1 MPFTVNDFKSKL
13 VYQGTKQN
21 LFQVLLPFPAVS
33 QATAQTGLFSF
44 MCKAASLPPEEM
56 GVVPV
61 PYFGRQIKVPGDRT
75 FPEWQVTVINDE
87 GFELRDAFEVW
98 SNAINGHFSNL
109 RNPAAQLSPGFQVNA
124 TVQQYGKIGDVI
136 KEYDLIGVWPS
147 AVTQIDLA
155 WDANDQIEDFQVT
168 LQYDWWE
175 ARTTV

>member
-1 MPFTVNDFKSKL
+1 MPFTVNDFKSNLK
-13 VYQGTKQN
+13 YQGTKQN
-21 LFQVLLPFPAVS
+21 LFQVSLSFPPIS
-33 QATAQTGLFSF
+33 QATSQNGLFSF
-44 MCKAASLPPEEM
+44 MCKAASLPPEEV

-75 FPEWQVTVINDE
+75 FPEWQVTIINDE
-87 GFELRDAFEVW
+87 GFEIRDAFETW

-124 TVQQYGKIGDVI
+124 TVQQFGKIGDVI
-136 KEYDLIGVWPS
+136 KEYDMIGAWPS

-168 LQYDWWE
+168 FQYDFWE